1 MSIRKQKSNQSYL
14 LIWRNVADIPFGRV
28 ATYGQI
34 AELAGLTRQARL
46 VGYALHNIPRGLD
59 IPWHRVI
66 NAQGKISF
74 PKDSEPY
81 RRQLQRLAEENIE
94 LINGQ
99 IDLARY
105 RWQPDLDEL
114 LWKPKN

>member
-1 MSIRKQKSNQSYL
+1 M
-14 LIWRNVADIPFGRV
+14 IWRTIADIPYGKV

-34 AELAGLTRQARL
+34 AELAGLPRQARL
-46 VGYALHNIPRGLD
+46 VGYALHNTPAGRDL
-59 IPWHRVI
+59 PWHRVI

-81 RRQLQRLAEENIE
+81 QRQLEKLSAEGIE
-94 LINGQ
+94 LINGR
-99 IDLARY
+99 IDLKRY

-114 LWKPKN
+114 LWKPKA